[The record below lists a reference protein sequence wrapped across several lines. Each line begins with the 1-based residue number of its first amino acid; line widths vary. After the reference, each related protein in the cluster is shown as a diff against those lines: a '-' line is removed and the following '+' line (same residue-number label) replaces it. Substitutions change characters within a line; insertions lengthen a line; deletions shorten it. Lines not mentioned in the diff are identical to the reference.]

1 MTDKT
6 YKPFEG
12 EETEVALEAPTNARV
27 KELMRL
33 ELRLTTAGTQEQRE
47 EMAKTLGLDPGRC
60 VPAEDN
66 DVQELSPFAYLP
78 KAAGVVLG
86 IDVGGKSDSLRLDVA
101 QDAIQDFTS
110 GVRLTNGA
118 TGT

>member
-6 YKPFEG
+6 YQPFEG
-12 EETEVALEAPTNARV
+12 EETEVGLEAPTNARV

-47 EMAKTLGLDPGRC
+47 EMAETLGLDPARC
-60 VPAEDN
+60 VPSEDN
-66 DVQELSPFAYLP
+66 DVSALPPFEYIP
-78 KAAGVVLG
+78 RAAGVVLG
-86 IDVGGKSDSLRLDVA
+86 IDVGRKSDALRLDVA

-110 GVRLTNGA
+110 GVRLTS
-118 TGT
+118 GTSVD

>member
-6 YKPFEG
+6 YQPFEG
-12 EETEVALEAPTNARV
+12 EETEVSLQAPTNARV

-33 ELRLTTAGTQEQRE
+33 ELRLTTAGTKEQRK
-47 EMAKTLGLDPGRC
+47 EMAETLGLDPTRC
-60 VPAEDN
+60 VPSEDN
-66 DVQELSPFAYLP
+66 DIVELPPFEYIP

-86 IDVGGKSDSLRLDVA
+86 IDIDGKADSLRLDVA

-118 TGT
+118 TGS

>member
-6 YKPFEG
+6 YQPFEG

-33 ELRLTTAGTQEQRE
+33 ELRLTTAGAQEQRE
-47 EMAKTLGLDPGRC
+47 EMAETLGLDPTRC
-60 VPAEDN
+60 VPSDDN
-66 DVQELSPFAYLP
+66 DVAELPPFEYIP
-78 KAAGVVLG
+78 EAAEVVLG
-86 IDVGGKSDSLRLDVA
+86 IDVDGKSDSLRLDVA

-118 TGT
+118 TGS

>member
-6 YKPFEG
+6 YQPFEG
-12 EETEVALEAPTNARV
+12 EETEVGLEAPTNARV

-47 EMAKTLGLDPGRC
+47 EMAETLGLDPTRC
-60 VPAEDN
+60 VPSEEN
-66 DVQELSPFAYLP
+66 DVDELPPFEYIP
-78 KAAGVVLG
+78 KAAEVVLG
-86 IDVGGKSDSLRLDVA
+86 IDTDGKSDALLLDVA

>member
-6 YKPFEG
+6 YRPFED
-12 EETEVALEAPTNARV
+12 EETEVGLEAPTNARV

-47 EMAKTLGLDPGRC
+47 EMAETLGLDPTRC
-60 VPAEDN
+60 VPSEDN
-66 DVQELSPFAYLP
+66 DVEELPPFEYMP

-86 IDVGGKSDSLRLDVA
+86 IDTDGKSDSLRLDVA